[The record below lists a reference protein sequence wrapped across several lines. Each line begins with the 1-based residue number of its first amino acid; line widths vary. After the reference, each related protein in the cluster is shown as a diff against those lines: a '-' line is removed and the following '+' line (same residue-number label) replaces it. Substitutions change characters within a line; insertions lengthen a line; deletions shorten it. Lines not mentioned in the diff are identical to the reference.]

1 MTTPICDFVTEYKNK
16 NTIRLH
22 MPGAKGNIPYFGDTA
37 SLDITEIRGAD
48 YLYRTDGIIKDS
60 ELNASDIFGSLETV
74 YSTEGSSICIKTMLA
89 MTCNRGN
96 TIIVIGDTH
105 RSFND
110 GCYLLGI
117 TPIKI
122 KNARFLQAALTRHPE
137 AKAVFITAVDYLG
150 ALENT
155 RDIAAITHFHG
166 KVLIAD
172 NAHGAYLNFLDDGNL
187 HPNKNGADLCCD
199 SAHKTLPVLT
209 GGAYLHINNPVYCCT
224 AKQKMIL
231 FGSTSPSYLILQ
243 SLDYANSILS
253 NPDFTYSLTKIAD
266 EVLEIKTEF
275 GITTAEPLK
284 CVFLS
289 ETDPAPIF
297 DEFKIEP
304 ELLLK
309 SGEGYIVIL
318 MFSAG
323 NTSAE
328 LKTVK
333 SALGELKI
341 KPEFEITVAL
351 LRQCGKSE

>member
-1 MTTPICDFVTEYKNK
+1 MTTPICDFVTEYSKK

-22 MPGAKGNIPYFGDTA
+22 MPGAKGIIPYFGDTA
-37 SLDITEIRGAD
+37 KLDITEIRGAD
-48 YLYRTDGIIKDS
+48 YLYRADGIIKQS
-60 ELNASDIFGSLETV
+60 EQNASDIFGSLETV

-89 MTCNRGN
+89 MTCNRGD
-96 TIIVIGDTH
+96 TVIVIGDTH

-117 TPIKI
+117 IPVKI

-150 ALENT
+150 ALENV

-172 NAHGAYLNFLDDGNL
+172 NAHGAYLNFLDDGL
-187 HPNKNGADLCCD
+187 AHPNKCLADLCCD

-209 GGAYLHINNPVYCCT
+209 GGAYLHINNPVYCSR

-243 SLDYANSILS
+243 SLDYANSVIS
-253 NPDFTYSLTKIAD
+253 RPEFTYSLTKIAD
-266 EVLEIKTEF
+266 KVLEIKSAF

-297 DEFKIEP
+297 EELRIEP

-309 SGEGYIVIL
+309 SDEGFIVIL

-323 NTSAE
+323 NTSE
-328 LKTVK
+328 EMETVK
-333 SALGELKI
+333 SALAMLKI
-341 KPEFEITVAL
+341 KPEFEITDSL
-351 LRQCGKSE
+351 IRKCGKSE